1 METPSGNN
9 NRSIIAIV
17 VGVVACLCLCTVGA
31 VVGGWALLAP
41 AVNEFST
48 QLGPALTE
56 AFETVSAPTR
66 EPIDEATDEATDEPV
81 VDLTPAPTAAPGSVE
96 TLELLTN
103 AEIPQRDLRLLAMR
117 LKGITDIPEVVSEV
131 AADHP
136 IGTVLEFN
144 ATNNDTLSDFTLSA
158 ELLYKT
164 ENVYFFSEVGVDVN
178 LDDVQAL
185 VDTFQNQAY
194 PTNRQFFGS
203 EWNPGIDGDPRLYIL
218 YASGLGDTI
227 AGYYSSADE
236 YSRLARPDS
245 NEKEMFYIN
254 ADNQAPGDSYL
265 DGVLAHEFQHMIHWA
280 HDRNEETWMN
290 EGSSELA
297 SFINGY
303 GAGFEDV
310 YIFDTDLQLN
320 TWGEDSTP
328 HYGAGFLFMAYFL
341 DRFGDAATQAL
352 VNDQANGLRAVD
364 DVLAAQ
370 NISDPATG
378 APITAVDV
386 FADWVITNYLGDP
399 DVADG
404 RYEYHNNPDA
414 PTSEPTDSFSDC
426 PTDYTASVTQFGADY
441 YEIDCSGDLTINFS
455 GSLAVQVVPTLPN
468 SGRYAFWSHRGD
480 DSDMRLVQEFDFT
493 GLSSVTLNYSTW
505 YEIELDWDYT
515 YLVVSTDGGT
525 TWAMVETPSGT
536 DTNPIGN
543 NLGWGYTGN
552 SGGGDEAEW
561 IEETV
566 DLSAYAGQTVLVAFE
581 YVTDDALN
589 FSGFLLDDLSIPEL
603 DYSTDFEA
611 EDHGWTGE
619 GFVRM
624 DNLLPQKFLV
634 QVIIQGGETTVERM
648 ELDENNLGSLS
659 LTLSGGDT
667 AILVVS
673 GVTPITTQTTDYEF
687 TIE

>member
-1 METPSGNN
+1 MNKSSGNN
-9 NRSIIAIV
+9 NSSIIIV
-17 VGVVACLCLCTVGA
+17 VVALVACVCLCTVAAGA
-31 VVGGWALLAP
+31 GAFAFLAP
-41 AVNEFST
+41 LGREVPT
-48 QLGPALTE
+48 QIGPLLTE
-56 AFETVSAPTR
+56 VFETSAAPT
-66 EPIDEATDEATDEPV
+66 PEATDEPN
-81 VDLTPAPTAAPGSVE
+81 VDLTPVPTAPPGSVE
-96 TLELLTN
+96 TLELLIN
-103 AEIPQRDLRLLAMR
+103 EEIPQRDLRLLAMR
-117 LKGITDIPEVVSEV
+117 LQGITDIPEVVSEV
-131 AADHP
+131 APDHP
-136 IGTVLEFN
+136 LGTVLEFN
-144 ATNNDTLSDFTLSA
+144 ATNNDSLSDFTLSA

-164 ENVYFFSEVGVDVN
+164 ENVYFFSEQGVEVDLN
-178 LDDVQAL
+178 DVQAM
-185 VDTFQNQAY
+185 VDTFQSQAY

-218 YASGLGDTI
+218 YARGLGDTI

-254 ADNQAPGDSYL
+254 ADGQVPGDSYL

-303 GAGFEDV
+303 GAGFEEV
-310 YIFDTDLQLN
+310 YISDTDLQLN

-364 DVLAAQ
+364 EVLAAQ
-370 NISDPATG
+370 AITDPASG
-378 APITAVDV
+378 APVTAVDV
-386 FADWVITNYLGDP
+386 FADWVIANYLGDP

-404 RYEYHNNPDA
+404 RYEYHNYPDS
-414 PTSEPTDSFSDC
+414 PTVSDPTDSFSDC
-426 PTDYTASVTQFGADY
+426 PTDYSATVSQFGADY
-441 YEIDCSGDLTINFS
+441 YEINCGGDVTINFT
-455 GSLAVQVVPTLPN
+455 GSLPVQVVPTMPHG
-468 SGRYAFWSHRGD
+468 GRYAFWSHRGD
-480 DSDMRLVQEFDFT
+480 DSDMRLVREFDFSA
-493 GLSSVTLNYSTW
+493 LSTVTLNYWAW
-505 YEIELDWDYT
+505 YEIEEDWDYT
-515 YLVVSTDGGT
+515 YLVVSTDGGE

-552 SGGGDEAEW
+552 SGGGSEAEW
-561 IEETV
+561 IEETA
-566 DLSAYAGQTVLVAFE
+566 DLSAYAGQVVQVAFE

-589 FSGFLLDDLSIPEL
+589 FSGFLVDDLSIGEL
-603 DYSTDFEA
+603 DFSTDFET
-611 EDHGWTGE
+611 EDEGWTAE

-624 DNLLPQKFLV
+624 DNLLPQEFMV
-634 QVIIQGGETTVERM
+634 QVIVAGGETTIQRM
-648 ELDENNLGSLS
+648 ELDENNQGSLS
-659 LTLSGGDT
+659 LSLGGGDT
-667 AILVVS
+667 ATLVVS
-673 GVTPITTQTTDYEF
+673 GVTPITTQKASYEF